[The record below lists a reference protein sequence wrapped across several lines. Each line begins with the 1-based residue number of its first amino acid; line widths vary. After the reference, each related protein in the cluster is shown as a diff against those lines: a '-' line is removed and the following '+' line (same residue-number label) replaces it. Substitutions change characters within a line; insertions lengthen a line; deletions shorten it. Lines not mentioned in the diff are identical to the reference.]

1 MNKAQKIINKISFG
15 WLFKENK
22 QQYPPEF
29 AIVIY
34 NKTAINNGVE
44 DNPNKLIVRYK
55 YNEKVEKLE
64 PFRVYGYSDS
74 LFQTLKHKLKIPI
87 YDQTLK
93 EIKFPIFS
101 EINLDEIRYIK

>member
-1 MNKAQKIINKISFG
+1 MEIKKILNKISFG
-15 WLFKENK
+15 RIFKEEK
-22 QQYPPEF
+22 PQYPPEF
-29 AIVIY
+29 AIVIF
-34 NKTAINNGVE
+34 NKTAINNGIE

-74 LFQTLKHKLKIPI
+74 LFQALKHKLKIPI
-87 YDQTLK
+87 YDATTK